1 MQRHG
6 IVYIAEE
13 LSDAVVPGP
22 TRFYGHWE
30 ADDRG
35 GVLEQGPGWED
46 VEAAIEWGRARAP
59 VVILRLGEAAPQT
72 HYSAGEQDP
81 EGLPPPGGIARWP
94 PR

>member
-13 LSDAVVPGP
+13 LADALVPGP

-30 ADDRG
+30 ADDSR

-46 VEAAIEWGRARAP
+46 VEAAVPSASRRHRALAAALARYAP
-59 VVILRLGEAAPQT
+59 SLQYVAA
-72 HYSAGEQDP
+72 
-81 EGLPPPGGIARWP
+81 R
-94 PR
+94 